1 MPSHSSIDSMWWFFH
16 IFDILFFSLLG
27 LSVLSWVGVRMWFD
41 LLDYVEK
48 RRRTEPKREA
58 KEEIE
63 QK

>member
-1 MPSHSSIDSMWWFFH
+1 MWWFFH

-48 RRRTEPKREA
+48 RRRTEPKRE
-58 KEEIE
+58 EIK
-63 QK
+63 QP